1 MKTTRKIIG
10 FLIIAFIGLPI
21 LFGIIWAVGL
31 TRASVSPEFVS
42 ELPQE
47 IIGEVPDLAES
58 VFTAAQDP
66 LLVKDEDARAWLAAA
81 AKAGVTPKKFL
92 EETGLLDWLQNELA
106 ASLEEVGEV
115 LRGERRPHTIVF
127 DLRPLKEILSR
138 EEIDKYFLRILAEL
152 PPCDEAKT
160 EAWLQAAE
168 WRRGMRNLPA
178 CRPDMEA
185 ARLVLPVARGEAV
198 DDIPDE
204 VEVFEDARFLPFD
217 IPKTI
222 ALLSYGLFLIPAL
235 FILIGA
241 LIAAHSKS
249 NIMRWS
255 GVSVFLGALP
265 ALLLSLFAK
274 HVSLWAL
281 EWAPFSHERA
291 WGSGW
296 SPELQNFILEKTDWI
311 PMMIIDRLFSPV
323 IAVAGIVC
331 VVGIVLF
338 ALSFA
343 VEDGGQKRI
352 VPASRPRA
360 GSPPPPAKP

>member
-1 MKTTRKIIG
+1 
-10 FLIIAFIGLPI
+10 
-21 LFGIIWAVGL
+21 
-31 TRASVSPEFVS
+31 
-42 ELPQE
+42 
-47 IIGEVPDLAES
+47 
-58 VFTAAQDP
+58 
-66 LLVKDEDARAWLAAA
+66 
-81 AKAGVTPKKFL
+81 
-92 EETGLLDWLQNELA
+92 
-106 ASLEEVGEV
+106 
-115 LRGERRPHTIVF
+115 
-127 DLRPLKEILSR
+127 
-138 EEIDKYFLRILAEL
+138 
-152 PPCDEAKT
+152 
-160 EAWLQAAE
+160 
-168 WRRGMRNLPA
+168 
-178 CRPDMEA
+178 
-185 ARLVLPVARGEAV
+185 
-198 DDIPDE
+198 
-204 VEVFEDARFLPFD
+204 LPFD

-352 VPASRPRA
+352 VPASRPQA